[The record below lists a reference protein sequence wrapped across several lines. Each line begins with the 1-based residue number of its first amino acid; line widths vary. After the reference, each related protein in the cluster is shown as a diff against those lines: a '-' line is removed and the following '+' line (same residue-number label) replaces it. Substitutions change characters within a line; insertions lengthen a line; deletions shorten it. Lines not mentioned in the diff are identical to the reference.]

1 LAAGRG
7 FGEGQVSLQK
17 IQGHLVERGALETI
31 AHYLPLLEE
40 AFLVSLAAGRGFGEG
55 QVVLNQA
62 LLAATDPAGA
72 PEPARD
78 PARFGA

>member
-1 LAAGRG
+1 LGG
-7 FGEGQVSLQK
+7 
-17 IQGHLVERGALETI
+17 
-31 AHYLPLLEE
+31 
-40 AFLVSLAAGRGFGEG
+40 LAAGRGFGEG